1 MSGAEASQG
10 GRRELMRRRVHDSPA
25 EGKEDVT
32 FHSIFTDEVKKDDKE
47 VAWKGIQTKE
57 TPLEWFSE

>member
-1 MSGAEASQG
+1 
-10 GRRELMRRRVHDSPA
+10 MRRRVHDSPA